1 MKLLLKIFF
10 IVLALFFLA
19 FIVIQI
25 FAIKTQK
32 NIETYKYSVE
42 ASYDSFEIRNYDSAL
57 FTSVKLPFS
66 GFDKSSSKGF
76 SILAGYIFGD
86 NEENKKIAMT
96 SPVSMTLQDSITMM
110 FMVPNEYTE
119 ESLPKPSQSIIKI
132 KNIESKKMA
141 AISFGGWAND
151 KKIEL
156 YKSKLILSLE
166 SEGILFSDKFLFFGY
181 NAPYEFLNRKN
192 EVLVEL
198 L

>member
-10 IVLALFFLA
+10 IILALFFLA

-32 NIETYKYSVE
+32 NIERYKYSVE

-57 FTSVKLPFS
+57 FTTVKLPFS

-132 KNIESKKMA
+132 ENIESKKMA

>member
-1 MKLLLKIFF
+1 M
-10 IVLALFFLA
+10 ALFFLA

-32 NIETYKYSVE
+32 NIERYKYSVE

-132 KNIESKKMA
+132 ENIESKKMA

>member
-1 MKLLLKIFF
+1 
-10 IVLALFFLA
+10 
-19 FIVIQI
+19 
-25 FAIKTQK
+25 
-32 NIETYKYSVE
+32 
-42 ASYDSFEIRNYDSAL
+42 
-57 FTSVKLPFS
+57 
-66 GFDKSSSKGF
+66 
-76 SILAGYIFGD
+76 
-86 NEENKKIAMT
+86 
-96 SPVSMTLQDSITMM
+96 
-110 FMVPNEYTE
+110 
-119 ESLPKPSQSIIKI
+119 
-132 KNIESKKMA
+132 MA

>member
-32 NIETYKYSVE
+32 NIERYKYSVE

-57 FTSVKLPFS
+57 FTTVKLPFS

-96 SPVSMTLQDSITMM
+96 SPVTMTLQDSITMM

-132 KNIESKKMA
+132 ENIESKKMA